1 MLPIDSILIFM
12 NSGMVFPQFVAQLDD
27 DGTFQALTLKSF
39 KSKKK
44 GNEGLPKKIHAGEI
58 LTVSAVFR
66 KEGSKNYPYRWKVRN
81 EDGKEGIISPKWMV
95 VLRSSS
101 FHGIPQHQHSRK
113 HRVLFRL
120 CNQREV
126 KDPFP
131 LDLNEIV
138 DVVGF
143 EGEKDGISSW
153 RIESSN
159 GEQVCYRPLLQKSIN
174 TNSYLGSD
182 SIPINGFHH
191 VQ

>member
-1 MLPIDSILIFM
+1 M
-12 NSGMVFPQFVAQLDD
+12 NSGMVFPQFIAQLDD

-101 FHGIPQHQHSRK
+101 FHGIPQRSRR
-113 HRVLFRL
+113 HRLLFRL
-120 CNQREV
+120 CSQRSFENA
-126 KDPFP
+126 PFP
-131 LDLNEIV
+131 LKVNEIV

-143 EGEKDGISSW
+143 EEERDGVPAW

-159 GEQVCYRPLLQKSIN
+159 GKQGVIQYPSKDFIMSNDREPSGLSWLAKSKF
-174 TNSYLGSD
+174 LVH
-182 SIPINGFHH
+182 P
-191 VQ
+191 

>member
-1 MLPIDSILIFM
+1 M
-12 NSGMVFPQFVAQLDD
+12 NSGMVFPQFIAQLDD

-44 GNEGLPKKIHAGEI
+44 GNEGLPKKIHAGAL

-66 KEGSKNYPYRWKVRN
+66 KEGGKTYPYRWKVRN

-95 VLRSSS
+95 VLRSPS
-101 FHGIPQHQHSRK
+101 FHGIPQHQHSRRS
-113 HRVLFRL
+113 RVLFRL
-120 CNQREV
+120 CNQRV
-126 KDPFP
+126 AKDPFP
-131 LDLNEIV
+131 LHQNEIV

-159 GEQVCYRPLLQKSIN
+159 GKQGVIQYPSKDFIMSNDREPSGLSWLAKSKF
-174 TNSYLGSD
+174 LVH
-182 SIPINGFHH
+182 P
-191 VQ
+191 